1 MFFLPNLNL
10 DELLGYG
17 NLDSIERAI
26 LACCGM
32 GQKLENRE
40 SPDRANRLRR
50 ARGRFGGR

>member
-17 NLDSIERAI
+17 NFDSIERAI